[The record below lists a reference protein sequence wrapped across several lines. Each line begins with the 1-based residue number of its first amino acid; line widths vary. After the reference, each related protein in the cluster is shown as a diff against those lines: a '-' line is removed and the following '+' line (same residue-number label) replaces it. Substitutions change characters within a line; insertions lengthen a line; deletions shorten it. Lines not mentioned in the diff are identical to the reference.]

1 MSIVSK
7 SALDALRESIFGESF
22 ITEAGLTNSQI
33 AFVYQGGT
41 FLDRKWVA
49 EEPFNFESDDPQL
62 VLSALSRPYYGDPVL
77 QSVRQTLGLV
87 DRLENKFSAN
97 EFMDKLNSVRAKLNV
112 VEITPK
118 NVDDYRNKEIE
129 ADVVVVTTSVIVTS
143 IRARVLICNESIK
156 TDRIFVSHYA
166 FMVAPKIDVCDLI
179 VPCRGYLITS
189 DLNIRDIATT
199 STVSVSL
206 VDQDPIRIWAFRQ
219 SGTIRVQTEW
229 WHELGSEIVDEFHQC
244 CDYVCRDS
252 TVYRVSD
259 TSWLARFSDPK
270 PESEVKQSQ
279 SESAQQQAQPESE
292 PQQKAKAPGASAKE
306 APEAKAPEASTV
318 EAEVEAPKASVAEDS
333 QKSEPAKTES
343 ADDAYVKIQPESVE
357 SDNELYDAL
366 HNGTTNRILEKL
378 FVALGIPVDGSMGKT
393 KKIQHLLNLCRKDR
407 TDATR
412 SNVLAALAGIKAQA
426 QPESKP
432 QQKPETSDTPAKEPE
447 ASTADAAE
455 DSQKSE

>member
-1 MSIVSK
+1 MPTVLK

-22 ITEAGLTNSQI
+22 ITEAGLTNRQI

-41 FLDRKWVA
+41 FLDKKWVA

-62 VLSALSRPYYGDPVL
+62 VLSALSEPYYGDPVL
-77 QSVRQTLGLV
+77 QSVRQTIGLV
-87 DRLENKFSAN
+87 DRLENEFSAN
-97 EFMDKLNSVRAKLNV
+97 EFMDKLNSVRAKLDV

-118 NVDDYRNKEIE
+118 NVNEYRDKEIN
-129 ADVVVVTTSVIVTS
+129 ADVVVVTTSVTVTS

-156 TDRIFVSHYA
+156 ADRIFVSHYA
-166 FMVAPKIDVCDLI
+166 FMVAPKINVRDLI

-206 VDQDPIRIWAFRQ
+206 VDRDPIRIWAFSQ
-219 SGTIRVQTEW
+219 NGTIRVQTESW
-229 WHELGSEIVDEFHQC
+229 SELGSEIVDEFHQC

-259 TSWLARFSDPK
+259 TSWLARFSNPE

-279 SESAQQQAQPESE
+279 SESAQQQAQTQPESK
-292 PQQKAKAPGASAKE
+292 PQQEPETPDTSVEE
-306 APEAKAPEASTV
+306 APEASTTEAGAPEASTV
-318 EAEVEAPKASVAEDS
+318 DAAEDS
-333 QKSEPAKTES
+333 QKPEPAETES

-432 QQKPETSDTPAKEPE
+432 QQKPETPDTSAEEPE

-455 DSQKSE
+455 NPQKSE

>member
-1 MSIVSK
+1 MPTVLK

-22 ITEAGLTNSQI
+22 ITEAGLTNRQI

-41 FLDRKWVA
+41 FLDKKWVA

-62 VLSALSRPYYGDPVL
+62 VLSALSEPYYGDPVL
-77 QSVRQTLGLV
+77 QSVRQTIGLV
-87 DRLENKFSAN
+87 DRLENEFSAN
-97 EFMDKLNSVRAKLNV
+97 EFMDKFDSVRAKLDV

-118 NVDDYRNKEIE
+118 NVNEYRDKEIN
-129 ADVVVVTTSVIVTS
+129 ADVVVITTSVTVTS

-156 TDRIFVSHYA
+156 ADRIFVSHYA
-166 FMVAPKIDVCDLI
+166 FMVAPKINVRDLI

-206 VDQDPIRIWAFRQ
+206 VDRDPIRIWAFSQ
-219 SGTIRVQTEW
+219 NGTIRVQTESW
-229 WHELGSEIVDEFHQC
+229 SELGSEIVDEFHQC

-259 TSWLARFSDPK
+259 TSWLARFSNPE

-279 SESAQQQAQPESE
+279 SESAQQQAQTQPESK
-292 PQQKAKAPGASAKE
+292 PQQKPETSDTPAKE
-306 APEAKAPEASTV
+306 PEASTV
-318 EAEVEAPKASVAEDS
+318 DAAEDS
-333 QKSEPAKTES
+333 QKPEPAETES